1 VSMRCANPQ
10 CTSQF
15 DYRQGQLL
23 RAPRQE
29 EMENGGEIKHFWLC
43 GACATRY
50 YLEYKQGKGV
60 IMAPQPVGRIDRRSR
75 HVAAA

>member
-1 VSMRCANPQ
+1 
-10 CTSQF
+10 
-15 DYRQGQLL
+15 
-23 RAPRQE
+23 
-29 EMENGGEIKHFWLC
+29 MENGGEIKHFWLC